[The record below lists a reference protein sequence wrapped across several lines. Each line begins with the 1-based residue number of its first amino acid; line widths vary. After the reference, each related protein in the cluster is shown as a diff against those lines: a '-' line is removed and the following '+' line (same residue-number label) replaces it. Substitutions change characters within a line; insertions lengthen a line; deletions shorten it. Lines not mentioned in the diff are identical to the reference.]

1 MGRHMKNVVVVSFGF
16 LLLFTAT
23 GSLLNL
29 QSSLNADEGMGL
41 ASNSVTFSSIILSSM
56 FITPTAIRYLG
67 CKWTIFAGMA
77 CNVVYTVG
85 NFYPSWATLMPSSV
99 IVGLGESPL
108 WAATSTYL
116 TISGGL
122 HAVQENKKSQDVI
135 NQYFGILYLLY
146 QSSAVWGNLL
156 SSLVFGQDPITV
168 NSTGDDLLFCGV
180 DSCGAP
186 DVSSGNSTTRPN
198 DRLVYTLLGCY
209 VGVGVLAMLL
219 VAVFLD
225 NIDRKITPEAKSQQT
240 ETFCSTLLATFRQL
254 KDKRQ
259 VLLIPVTSY
268 IGLELG
274 FLSADYTKNYVT
286 CALGIHVVGYVM
298 ICFGVTGSL
307 FSYVFGRL
315 SQYSGR
321 MTLFILAAVTQLSC
335 ILVLLLWKPHPDQL
349 PIFFVIGGLW
359 GMADAVWQTQTNA
372 LYGVLFHSQKEAAF
386 ANYRLWESVG
396 YVIAFVCSFFL
407 CVDVKLYMLLAVLL
421 LSVSLC
427 CIVEYEES
435 KNPTPGI
442 EDAKSVVP
450 EEKNNVL
457 EILETPCDCSFSPCQ
472 HT

>member
-1 MGRHMKNVVVVSFGF
+1 MGSHMKNVLLVSFGF

-56 FITPTAIRYLG
+56 FLTPTIIRYLG
-67 CKWTIFAGMA
+67 CKWTIFVAMG
-77 CNVVYTVG
+77 CNVAYTIG
-85 NFYPSWATLMPSSV
+85 NFYPSWATLMPASV
-99 IVGLGESPL
+99 IIGLGESPL
-108 WAATSTYL
+108 WSATSTYL

-122 HAVQENKKSQDVI
+122 QAVQDNRKSQDII
-135 NQYFGILYLLY
+135 NQYFGTLYLLY

-156 SSLVFGQDPITV
+156 SSLVFGQEPTSVNITD
-168 NSTGDDLLFCGV
+168 GDLLLCGV
-180 DSCGAP
+180 HSCGAP
-186 DVSSGNSTTRPN
+186 EVSLGNSTRPD

-219 VAVFLD
+219 VAIFLD
-225 NIDRKITPEAKSQQT
+225 NIDKRTDPEEKS
-240 ETFCSTLLATFRQL
+240 EAESFSSTFLATFRQL
-254 KDKRQ
+254 RDKRQ

-274 FLSADYTKNYVT
+274 FLNGDYTKDYVT
-286 CALGIHVVGYVM
+286 CALGIHFVGYVM
-298 ICFGVTGSL
+298 ICFGVTSSL

-315 SQYSGR
+315 SRYSGR
-321 MTLFILAAVTQLSC
+321 AALFILAAVTQLSC
-335 ILVLLLWKPHPDQL
+335 ILVLLLWRPHPDQL
-349 PIFFVIGGLW
+349 PVFFVLTALW

-372 LYGVLFHSQKEAAF
+372 LYGVLFHSHKEAAF

-396 YVIAFVCSFFL
+396 YVIAFACSSFL

-427 CIVEYEES
+427 CVVEYQEHRH
-435 KNPTPGI
+435 PTPAV
-442 EDAKSVVP
+442 EDCKSVVSD
-450 EEKNNVL
+450 EKTTVESNAL
-457 EILETPCDCSFSPCQ
+457 
-472 HT
+472 